1 LHVIRW
7 PSPSPQSPWS
17 ETAALSRS
25 PSRFIQIILTGL
37 LLTALCAGAFAAPVD
52 GGGEMQRMRE
62 ALERNLAQ
70 GDYEMCRILIKEM
83 MRFQPGNP
91 VLHYNY
97 ACVATLEGDVEGAM
111 ASLEQAT
118 ELGYDDVRT
127 LESDEDLKPLRG
139 TSAYKRIIVA
149 LVDKLLA
156 DAGAHVFRFTDGEW
170 SNLGLLEDKASR
182 RVIVLAMKFDDDGF
196 HVRATGPAEVIR
208 PASARG
214 GELLVTLCVPD
225 SLRSFDTRSA
235 WRFGFGSH
243 DGEPSGRILGLP
255 GRPLHHRVVELAPEF
270 HAGVDPDELTLE
282 ALIPWSYLAPYGLPA
297 DRLFGVNIGHTGPGR
312 FNQLITDPGMA
323 NAQAAWHRFRP
334 IRMSLGDDS
343 TPRLVGRIRNAIVGD
358 KLLAIELSTWSNRAG
373 RAVLAT
379 DVTDPAGTSTV
390 SAGGEGEE
398 VEISPGLNVWTRG
411 ADLSAMPDGPYR
423 LTATLT
429 RDDGET
435 LNWETGVLRYRGMWL
450 SRTRDRTKPLT
461 QLERASI
468 EWRLGLVREEMIRRD
483 LRTYPAPMATTI
495 ADVESL
501 LARHAETG
509 TILPAAG
516 DITVICPSDDGL
528 LLQVPLS
535 LGPGWAQD
543 DTAPLLVLLD
553 AGGQNVAG
561 VIEALSTRLK
571 TTTAIIAAG
580 PSLPAIRAGVW
591 DSGTHA
597 AAHTAVSWLHDRFP
611 DRPLLLASLDDAT
624 DAEDLANAFPGAVAG
639 TRFFTPD
646 DDVVEL
652 LLEWLTVF

>member
-1 LHVIRW
+1 MHVIRW
-7 PSPSPQSPWS
+7 PSPFLPTQRS

-25 PSRFIQIILTGL
+25 SSRFISIFLAGL
-37 LLTALCAGAFAAPVD
+37 LLTALCAGAGAAPV
-52 GGGEMQRMRE
+52 GGGNDMQRMRE

-91 VLHYNY
+91 VLHYNQ
-97 ACVATLEGDVEGAM
+97 ACVATLEGDVGGAM
-111 ASLEQAT
+111 TSLRQAV

-139 TSAYKRIIVA
+139 TPAYKRLIVD

-170 SNLGLLEDKASR
+170 SNLGLLEDKTSR
-182 RVIVLAMKFDDDGF
+182 RTIALAMKFDDDGF

-208 PASARG
+208 PTTTRG
-214 GELLVTLCVPD
+214 GELLVTLSVPD

-243 DGEPSGRILGLP
+243 DGHPAGRMLGLP
-255 GRPLHHRVVELAPEF
+255 GRPLHQRVVELAPAF
-270 HAGVDPDELTLE
+270 HAGVAPDELTI
-282 ALIPWSYLAPYGLPA
+282 AAHIPWSYLSPYGLPA

-312 FNQLITDPGMA
+312 FNQLIPDPGMA
-323 NAQAAWHRFRP
+323 NAQTPWHRFRP
-334 IRMSLGDDS
+334 IRMSLRDDS
-343 TPRLVGRIRNAIVGD
+343 TPRLSGRIRNAVVGD
-358 KLLAIELSTWSNRAG
+358 KILMIELSAWSDHAG
-373 RAVLAT
+373 RAVLTT
-379 DVTDPAGTSTV
+379 DVTDPAGATTV

-398 VEISPGLNVWTRG
+398 VEIKPGLNVWKRG

-435 LNWETGVLRYRGMWL
+435 LDWETGVLRFRGMWL
-450 SRTRDRTKPLT
+450 SRTRDRTKPLSK
-461 QLERASI
+461 QERASI
-468 EWRLGLVREEMIRRD
+468 EWRLGLVQEEMRRRD

-516 DITVICPSDDGL
+516 DITVACPSDDGL
-528 LLQVPLS
+528 LLQVPLALS
-535 LGPGWAQD
+535 PGWAQD
-543 DTAPLLVLLD
+543 GTAPLLVLLD

-561 VIEALSTRLK
+561 IISALSARLK
-571 TTTAIIAAG
+571 EATAAIAAG
-580 PSLPAIRAGVW
+580 PSLPAVQAGVW
-591 DSGTHA
+591 DDGTRA
-597 AAHTAVSWLHDRFP
+597 AARTAVSWLRDRFP
-611 DRPLLLASLDDAT
+611 DRPLLFASLDDAT
-624 DAEDLANAFPGAVAG
+624 DAVDLANAFPGAVTD

-646 DDVVEL
+646 DDAVKQL
-652 LLEWLTVF
+652 MEWLAD